1 MNFVNKNSQI
11 NKMYLCKHLK
21 KKHSPKQFEFRWQK
35 EKQNKTTTISINRL
49 IANSLEKLTVIS
61 IVNHYSVCYLFVC
74 SLVFWELFVLQFSQG
89 MYMALCPNRQILSN
103 YSSIS
108 NTGGNW
114 QLELP
119 ANRSGTM
126 SQIHSLENGLIQF

>member
-61 IVNHYSVCYLFVC
+61 IVNHYSAIYLFAR
-74 SLVFWELFVLQFSQG
+74 LFSENYLFFSSAKG
-89 MYMALCPNRQILSN
+89 CI
-103 YSSIS
+103 
-108 NTGGNW
+108 W
-114 QLELP
+114 
-119 ANRSGTM
+119 
-126 SQIHSLENGLIQF
+126 H